1 MKKMVVL
8 NEYDNKLKAL
18 VKAFNKGL
26 IDFDEVCDLNLM
38 NLDKNKI
45 EYVEYLELKRK
56 NKVSLG

>member
-8 NEYDNKLKAL
+8 NEYDNKLKTL
-18 VKAFNKGL
+18 IKAFNEGL

-56 NKVSLG
+56 NKVRLG